1 MDATD
6 PQRSYL
12 LTAWQRVCLIMK
24 GDFTPHLKE
33 ILPAILSMATLK
45 PEMGV
50 EGQTGTADLGDVL
63 ADLQEGDGKKKANVV
78 TDEVEEKDSAI
89 QMLIVFIEELG
100 AGFAPYVE

>member
-1 MDATD
+1 
-6 PQRSYL
+6 
-12 LTAWQRVCLIMK
+12 MK

>member
-1 MDATD
+1 
-6 PQRSYL
+6 
-12 LTAWQRVCLIMK
+12 
-24 GDFTPHLKE
+24 
-33 ILPAILSMATLK
+33 MATLK

-50 EGQTGTADLGDVL
+50 EGKEGAADLGDVL
-63 ADLQEGDGKKKANVV
+63 ADLQEGDEKKKAGVM